1 MPDPLRTAPSFS
13 LVIPAYNRA
22 HLIGETIDSALE
34 QHTPFAEI
42 IVVDDGST
50 DNTLEVLERYGD
62 RITVIATP
70 NRGVQSA
77 RNTGIR
83 AATSDYATLCD
94 SDDLLEPGFLTTF
107 SRWLADNPACDV
119 LYSNFLS
126 FNQSTVFRDRL
137 SYAPAGV
144 YDDLPANDAVW
155 LDVPDLLARV
165 IKFQI
170 LFPTGSTVRR
180 AIYDEIGG
188 YDPAFNGV
196 GAEDFE
202 FVLRAV
208 ARAKVGFCTQP
219 LARIRRHDG
228 NDSSD
233 QLRQVQGEITIMEY
247 ALQHHGGLE
256 AARSAFDAGMD
267 EKCAYVFD
275 AAFARGDFALASQT
289 ANKFVKRPADKR
301 FRIKHAILKSPSFIR
316 GPLWRLTQVR

>member
-1 MPDPLRTAPSFS
+1 MSDAPRSAPTFA

-22 HLIGETIDSALE
+22 HLIGETIDSALN
-34 QHTPFAEI
+34 QHTPFSEI

-50 DNTLEVLERYGD
+50 DNTLEVLRRYGD
-62 RITVIATP
+62 RITVIATR
-70 NRGVQSA
+70 NQGVQSA

-83 AATSDYATLCD
+83 AATSDFATLCD
-94 SDDLLEPGFLTTF
+94 SDDLLESAFLTTF
-107 SRWLADNPACDV
+107 SRWLAVNPSCDV

-126 FNQSTVFRDRL
+126 FNQSTVFNDRL

-144 YDDLPANDAVW
+144 YDDLPGSGAVW
-155 LDVPDLLARV
+155 IDPPDLLARV

-180 AIYDEIGG
+180 AMYDVIGG

-208 ARAKVGFCTQP
+208 ARAKVGFCTRP

-233 QLRQVQGEITIMEY
+233 QLRQVQGEITIMEH
-247 ALQHHGGLE
+247 ALRHHGGL
-256 AARSAFDAGMD
+256 ASAQSAFDAGMD

-289 ANKFVKRPADKR
+289 LTKFVKRPTGKR
-301 FRIKHAILKSPSFIR
+301 FLIKQAILKSPSFVR
-316 GPLWRLTQVR
+316 RPLWRLTQAR